1 MKTRKLT
8 TAERIR
14 LLQNEIQLRKMF
26 PARDAEARKE
36 NETWLKNAEREVRE
50 FYAPASLS

>member
-14 LLQNEIQLRKMF
+14 LLQNEIQLRKLF
-26 PARDAEARKE
+26 PARDAETRKE
-36 NETWLKNAEREVRE
+36 NEAWLKNAEREVRE

>member
-1 MKTRKLT
+1 MKTRKLST
-8 TAERIR
+8 SERIR

-26 PARDAEARKE
+26 PARDAETRKE
-36 NETWLKNAEREVRE
+36 NEAWLKRAEKEVRE

>member
-8 TAERIR
+8 TAERIH
-14 LLQNEIQLRKMF
+14 LLQNEIRLRKLF
-26 PARDAEARKE
+26 PARDAETRKE
-36 NETWLKNAEREVRE
+36 NEAWLKNAEREVRE